1 VNQLDGNSPAPAPSC
16 GAGGRR
22 MRAYVDAK
30 GRTESGTKGVNQ
42 ASPRRTAVDR
52 RSPRVR
58 DLVLALPMPS
68 EAARVA
74 AEASRA
80 ATKQQ
85 EGPHLPSS
93 TGGVVGV
100 AVNGVLLVGQ
110 HFTAR
115 GRAAATSWHFD
126 NCGGHGDENGWYHY
140 HFPSLCLL
148 ETLRLARPSLHDW
161 WAREEPLAYW
171 PPLAEA
177 FPVLAYALDGVP
189 ILGPYGLDGRLM
201 QASELDRCNGKVV
214 RLSDGREEYR
224 YFWTAMSPFLPPC
237 FWGQPVALNLSSVP
251 GGSEA
256 CDREGSSPG
265 STKLAAPEVGVE
277 SNSTQVWVLRST
289 GCPDHRFFYGDVKA
303 AADAKF
309 QGGLRRFEKVQR
321 PEQSAASCRI
331 LKSNLL
337 WPGRVEVALAGARGP
352 VQLHVPQLAA
362 VQAVAME
369 MAQVVLQMRSAGA
382 RGPVQLHVPQLAAV
396 QAVAMEKVQAV
407 LLIRLSGARGPAQV
421 QLARLVAVRAVA
433 MEKVQVVLLIRLGGA
448 RGPVLQAVLL
458 ARLSSARGPVQV
470 HVPQLVAVEAVAKEM
485 AQAVLAPQV
494 PQIVY
499 RTAYVTAVGPYGEK
513 VDVSVY
519 CPGDQAVTQ
528 AVLSTGCDAKAPG
541 CSASITFRV
550 GGLTG
555 GEGSEAGL
563 LSAAIQKDFKTPA
576 QVSGGIT
583 AASLQL
589 LQNQSGSSVAAAQ
602 DVRGSASKQR
612 AMLCVDIFN
621 PCAGAFASDVQA
633 PPEYYN
639 RYKPFS
645 MITAVMGQPLIC
657 QVRRKP
663 MQCKSKFVDDYNHQP
678 INVKY
683 QPPWNAPRNSSIL
696 RCKSSEYDTSA
707 HLGYLLLKAESS
719 GDVDSLSQWICS
731 CCCLESLVSSSTKF
745 VLFCA
750 LRLHADDQEWSPP
763 VLRLP
768 FGTDPLADD
777 GF

>member
-1 VNQLDGNSPAPAPSC
+1 
-16 GAGGRR
+16 GRR

-42 ASPRRTAVDR
+42 ASLRRTAVDR

-148 ETLRLARPSLHDW
+148 ETRRLARPSLHDW
-161 WAREEPLAYW
+161 WAREEPLGYW

-177 FPVLAYALDGVP
+177 SPVLAYALDGVP

-303 AADAKF
+303 SSVARSLSNANDIPSASNCSASNFSGHAKNCSGTSSC
-309 QGGLRRFEKVQR
+309 GGCSGGCKGTC
-321 PEQSAASCRI
+321 AASCSTASCCASSCHGNGAGCAANAFGGC
-331 LKSNLL
+331 K
-337 WPGRVEVALAGARGP
+337 GTCAGAACTASSCASSCDGKGAGC
-352 VQLHVPQLAA
+352 AA
-362 VQAVAME
+362 DSSVGCKGTCAGTACTASSCASSCDGKGAGCAADSSGGCKGTCAAGCTAGSSVGCKGTC
-369 MAQVVLQMRSAGA
+369 AGA
-382 RGPVQLHVPQLAAV
+382 CSTASCCGSSCKGNGTGCAPTAGPSDSLQD
-396 QAVAMEKVQAV
+396 V
-407 LLIRLSGARGPAQV
+407 LLTV
-421 QLARLVAVRAVA
+421 LVDCSNCFQFSSNSVVRTI
-433 MEKVQVVLLIRLGGA
+433 L
-448 RGPVLQAVLL
+448 
-458 ARLSSARGPVQV
+458 
-470 HVPQLVAVEAVAKEM
+470 
-485 AQAVLAPQV
+485 
-494 PQIVY
+494 
-499 RTAYVTAVGPYGEK
+499 RTAYVTAVGPYGDK

-519 CPGDQAVTQ
+519 CPGEQAVTQ

-541 CSASITFRV
+541 CSATGCNAAASGCKATGCKATASGNCSATGCSAGRRVQSSASITFRV
-550 GGLTG
+550 GGLT
-555 GEGSEAGL
+555 GSEAGL

-576 QVSGGIT
+576 Q
-583 AASLQL
+583 
-589 LQNQSGSSVAAAQ
+589 
-602 DVRGSASKQR
+602 
-612 AMLCVDIFN
+612 
-621 PCAGAFASDVQA
+621 
-633 PPEYYN
+633 
-639 RYKPFS
+639 
-645 MITAVMGQPLIC
+645 
-657 QVRRKP
+657 
-663 MQCKSKFVDDYNHQP
+663 
-678 INVKY
+678 
-683 QPPWNAPRNSSIL
+683 
-696 RCKSSEYDTSA
+696 
-707 HLGYLLLKAESS
+707 
-719 GDVDSLSQWICS
+719 
-731 CCCLESLVSSSTKF
+731 
-745 VLFCA
+745 
-750 LRLHADDQEWSPP
+750 
-763 VLRLP
+763 
-768 FGTDPLADD
+768 
-777 GF
+777 